1 MNNDS
6 IRIFRFI
13 TCALKGMS
21 VEILSLYTNKF
32 SKIKLTFDF
41 ISIKLL
47 KQDQNAYWDNFSFET
62 HGFNFWESWVL
73 EWNEKFSLISSMSRK
88 TQTTTK
94 PGITT
99 NFLSVLL
106 FTGLN
111 SDKIE
116 NRFQYQQI
124 QGKIQST
131 FYRVEGIRK
140 DWKYC
145 PK

>member
-1 MNNDS
+1 
-6 IRIFRFI
+6 
-13 TCALKGMS
+13 
-21 VEILSLYTNKF
+21 
-32 SKIKLTFDF
+32 
-41 ISIKLL
+41 
-47 KQDQNAYWDNFSFET
+47 
-62 HGFNFWESWVL
+62 
-73 EWNEKFSLISSMSRK
+73 MSRK

-124 QGKIQST
+124 QGKIQPT
-131 FYRVEGIRK
+131 FDRVESIRK
-140 DWKYC
+140 D
-145 PK
+145 